1 MVTAANRQ
9 TNQSAFRQLKASI
22 SCAYPAGRYVAISDG
37 MIVGDAEDLEN
48 LCSKVRAMGKDPK
61 QVLVVQ
67 AGVDYPEYADIFSI
81 GTRS

>member
-22 SCAYPAGRYVAISDG
+22 SSTYRAGRYVAISDG
-37 MIVGDAEDLEN
+37 TIVGDAEDLES
-48 LCSKVRAMGKDPK
+48 LCSKLRVMGKDPRH
-61 QVLVVQ
+61 VLIVQ